1 MPQLRNSKHEAV
13 LQAFL
18 RDPKRVGWRAYKA
31 VYRKSSQRAAETAWS
46 RLLKD
51 AVFKARH
58 DELLKAVTQA
68 AVDAAVMDLQEVLA
82 ELSKLGRANMQDF
95 VVGGDDTADVI
106 ESLQALPR
114 EHAAAIQE
122 LTIDT
127 YMEGKG
133 DDAREVKRV
142 KLKLHDKKGS
152 LAELR
157 RHLEPVKHEHSGT
170 LTLEMLVAAS
180 MEKKAAPAKKAK
192 AA

>member
-1 MPQLRNSKHEAV
+1 
-13 LQAFL
+13 
-18 RDPKRVGWRAYKA
+18 
-31 VYRKSSQRAAETAWS
+31 
-46 RLLKD
+46 
-51 AVFKARH
+51 
-58 DELLKAVTQA
+58 
-68 AVDAAVMDLQEVLA
+68 MDLQEVLA

-142 KLKLHDKKGS
+142 KLKLHDKRGS

-157 RHLEPVKHEHSGT
+157 RHLEPVKHEHSGGRSRSRCWSR
-170 LTLEMLVAAS
+170 EHG
-180 MEKKAAPAKKAK
+180 EEAAPAKKGEGRAEAERGMSGARASRRK
-192 AA
+192 LMIDSQ

>member
-51 AVFKARH
+51 AVFKARLK
-58 DELLKAVTQA
+58 ELTEAVTKA

-95 VVGGDDTADVI
+95 VVGGDDTA
-106 ESLQALPR
+106 
-114 EHAAAIQE
+114 
-122 LTIDT
+122 T
-127 YMEGKG
+127 
-133 DDAREVKRV
+133 
-142 KLKLHDKKGS
+142 
-152 LAELR
+152 
-157 RHLEPVKHEHSGT
+157 
-170 LTLEMLVAAS
+170 
-180 MEKKAAPAKKAK
+180 
-192 AA
+192 